1 MKKIFSLVLTVILAS
16 LLCIGTFARSDMPLL
31 VDEADVLNS
40 FEEEM
45 LLETLEDVSD
55 EHDMDIVVLTVES
68 LDGEWPEDYADDYYD
83 YNDYSS
89 DGVLLLICP
98 ESGDGH
104 ISTSGYGITSI
115 TDAALETIFEEISPL
130 LSDGD
135 YAEAFETF
143 ALQCDE
149 YITMAE
155 DGDPFD
161 YEDLP
166 KEPFNVFKSIVLSLI
181 VGLVIAFVVT
191 LIMKGNL
198 KSVHFNDSASE
209 YVKKGSMNVTQSR
222 DLFLYTRVTR
232 TPKPKDN
239 GGSRTHTSSSGRS
252 HGGGSFKF

>member
-1 MKKIFSLVLTVILAS
+1 
-16 LLCIGTFARSDMPLL
+16 
-31 VDEADVLNS
+31 
-40 FEEEM
+40 M